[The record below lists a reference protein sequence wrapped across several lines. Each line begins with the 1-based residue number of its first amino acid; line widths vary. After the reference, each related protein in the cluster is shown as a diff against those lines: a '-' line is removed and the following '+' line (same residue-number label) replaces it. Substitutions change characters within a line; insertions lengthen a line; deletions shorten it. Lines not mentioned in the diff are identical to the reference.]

1 MKNLKREHRELMSN
15 IQHAVGAHCS
25 IAGGHDKAL
34 ELGKELGCEVVQIF
48 TKNNMQWSAKAIEQ
62 TTLSN
67 FSRAKKKT
75 GINRI
80 FAHAG
85 YLINLASV
93 DRGNL
98 QKSQKALLDELERCS
113 LLGLPFIVLHPGA
126 HMGAGERKGLDQ
138 VVQSINWVLDRY
150 EGDTQIALESTAGQG
165 TVLGA
170 ETSHLAYLIKHS
182 QQPNRLAICLDTCH
196 LFAAGYDVR
205 KKTNI
210 ESYLKHFRQHLSWE
224 KVLCLHLNDS
234 KGALGQHLDRHEVL
248 GRGQI
253 GWPCFETILTH
264 PAFAPISLCLETP
277 KGKNN
282 INDRES
288 LTQLKRLRT

>member
-1 MKNLKREHRELMSN
+1 MSN
-15 IQHAVGAHCS
+15 IQHPVGAHCS

-34 ELGKELGCEVVQIF
+34 ELGKELGCEVVQVF
-48 TKNNMQWSAKAIEQ
+48 TKNNMQWSAKPIEQ
-62 TTLSN
+62 AALSR
-67 FSRAKKKT
+67 FFQAKKKT
-75 GINRI
+75 GIDRV

-98 QKSQKALLDELERCS
+98 QQSRKALLDELKRCS
-113 LLGLPFIVLHPGA
+113 LLGFPFIVLHPGV
-126 HMGAGERKGLDQ
+126 HMGAGERKGLQ
-138 VVQSINWVLDRY
+138 RVVQSINWVLDRY
-150 EGDTQIALESTAGQG
+150 EGETRIALESTAGQG

-170 ETSHLAYLIKHS
+170 ETAHLAYLIKNS
-182 QQPNRLAICLDTCH
+182 KQPNRLAVCLDTCH

-205 KKTNI
+205 KKTDI
-210 ESYLKHFRQHLSWE
+210 ESYLRHFRRHLSWK

-234 KGALGQHLDRHEVL
+234 KGALGRRLDRHEVL

-253 GWPCFETILTH
+253 GWPCFETVLTH
-264 PAFAPISLCLETP
+264 PAFAPIALCLETP

-282 INDRES
+282 INDRKTLS
-288 LTQLKRLRT
+288 QLKRLRAEQ